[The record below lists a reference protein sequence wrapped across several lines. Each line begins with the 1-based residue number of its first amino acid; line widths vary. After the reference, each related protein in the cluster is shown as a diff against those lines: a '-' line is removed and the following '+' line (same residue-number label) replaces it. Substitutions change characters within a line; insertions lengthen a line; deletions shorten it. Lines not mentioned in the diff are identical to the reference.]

1 MDYKKQMVKSFLVE
15 LSKAKDQTSDSIE
28 AFFKGLAAI
37 LFNQIDI
44 LAGKNRYS
52 FAEIEF
58 YYYNKDHQLVGGQ
71 YKDTYKREK
80 PAGCLFWHLSG
91 IDICFDSD
99 GKSHYGGILIRSL
112 VKDDGSLITGPMCC
126 CDELMNSCVGTGK
139 NETPAIIPI
148 LVDKEIESDIIVPI
162 PAKRQGIKA
171 DEEQNA
177 LPFCFYTERSS
188 WKNHKGYNYAACP
201 EKRKIENN
209 DNRRTDQ

>member
-1 MDYKKQMVKSFLVE
+1 MDYKNQMVKSFLVE
-15 LSKAKDQTSDSIE
+15 LSKAKNQTSDSIE
-28 AFFKGLAAI
+28 AYFKGLAAI

-44 LAGKNRYS
+44 LAGSNRYS

-80 PAGCLFWHLSG
+80 PRGCFFWHLSG

-126 CDELMNSCVGTGK
+126 CDELMNSCAASGT
-139 NETPAIIPI
+139 NEKPAFIPV
-148 LVDKEIESDIIVPI
+148 LVDKEKLTSIIPESTR
-162 PAKRQGIKA
+162 RQGI
-171 DEEQNA
+171 EEDKKKGA
-177 LPFCFYTERSS
+177 MDLCFYTDQKP
-188 WKNHKGYNYAACP
+188 WKNHKGYIYAARP
-201 EKRKIENN
+201 DKR
-209 DNRRTDQ
+209 

>member
-1 MDYKKQMVKSFLVE
+1 MDYKKQLVKSFLVE

-28 AFFKGLAAI
+28 AYFKGLAAI

-58 YYYNKDHQLVGGQ
+58 YYYNEEHQLVGGQ
-71 YKDTYKREK
+71 YKDTYKRKK
-80 PAGCLFWHLSG
+80 PRGCFFWHLSG

-126 CDELMNSCVGTGK
+126 CDELMNNCADSGT
-139 NETPAIIPI
+139 NEKPAFIPV
-148 LVDKEIESDIIVPI
+148 LVDKEKPTSIIPESTR
-162 PAKRQGIKA
+162 RQGI
-171 DEEQNA
+171 EEDKKKGA
-177 LPFCFYTERSS
+177 MDLCFYTDQKP
-188 WKNHKGYNYAACP
+188 WKNHRGYYSARP
-201 EKRKIENN
+201 DKRK
-209 DNRRTDQ
+209 DL